1 MMISTEH
8 EFIYLLINEYTQIY
22 LFINIVVLS
31 YSADAFRLIRS
42 KIGRRIA
49 ILVFIQIFFIV
60 ASLVVLSYYQ
70 SQMTY
75 LGNSINIAGK
85 NRFLTS
91 NLMFST
97 AEYFM
102 ENGSDISK
110 IDTAIEQLESN
121 IMALKKGGKISGIDL
136 KPLPPEF
143 SDEWDIVYQKW
154 IELKKIISNNILKES
169 QIIKPVEEGMISS
182 SSSSTSSTNT
192 ETIVVDKNIKIT
204 LEAAALSL
212 VNSSNVLVTKLGE
225 YTKDSSQYSI
235 FLQEL
240 FAILNIGVTTV
251 FILYIIRKLLKPILA
266 LTTATSEVKS
276 GNLNIAVKIK
286 GNGDELSFLSESFN
300 SMVTAIKNYIKK
312 QNQLTKE
319 LEKANEELRYRDQL
333 KDEFI
338 NIAAH
343 ELKTPIQPILA
354 LCELLRDRET
364 TIEKDEEILDVI
376 IRNSNRLMKLAED
389 ILNVARIESGSFSL
403 KKEKFNLNEMIKEI
417 LKDYEK
423 RIVENNKNIKL
434 FYKTYD
440 NNELIVEADRNRLS
454 QVIHN
459 LLNNAFNFTNE
470 GSITV
475 IVERKNDK
483 NNKNNN
489 NEVTVSIKD
498 TGTGIDLEILPKLF
512 TKFATK
518 SPIPGTGLGLFISKS
533 IIELHGGKIWAS
545 NNNDI
550 SGSNDEGSTFTFSLP
565 IK

>member
-1 MMISTEH
+1 
-8 EFIYLLINEYTQIY
+8 
-22 LFINIVVLS
+22 
-31 YSADAFRLIRS
+31 
-42 KIGRRIA
+42 
-49 ILVFIQIFFIV
+49 
-60 ASLVVLSYYQ
+60 
-70 SQMTY
+70 MTY

-102 ENGSDISK
+102 ENGSDIST

-121 IMALKKGGKISGIDL
+121 ILALKKGGKISGIDL

-143 SDEWDIVYQKW
+143 SDEWDIAYQKW
-154 IELKKIISNNILKES
+154 IELKKILSNNILKQS
-169 QIIKPVEEGMISS
+169 QIINPVEEGMISS
-182 SSSSTSSTNT
+182 SSSSSTSTTT
-192 ETIVVDKNIKIT
+192 EAIVVDKNIKIT

-235 FLQEL
+235 FLQGL
-240 FAILNIGVTTV
+240 FAILSIGVTTA

-376 IRNSNRLMKLAED
+376 IRNSKRLMKLAED
-389 ILNVARIESGSFSL
+389 ILNVTRIESGSFSL

-483 NNKNNN
+483 NNNNNN

-518 SPIPGTGLGLFISKS
+518 SPIAGTGLGLFISKS

-545 NNNDI
+545 NNIDI
-550 SGSNDEGSTFTFSLP
+550 SGSKDEGSTFTFSLP